1 MSQVTGVLDKERETS
16 AMNVI
21 KNERLTYFQQVLEL
35 AKIGEDTLGDFLKT
49 DELKKAMDEGI
60 ICDLYE
66 GSAPFRPRYVL
77 VDFKKLFTDGCKF
90 LEQMCIRDRDI
101 FFQ

>member
-35 AKIGEDTLGDFLKT
+35 AKIGEDTLGDF
-49 DELKKAMDEGI
+49 
-60 ICDLYE
+60 
-66 GSAPFRPRYVL
+66 
-77 VDFKKLFTDGCKF
+77 
-90 LEQMCIRDRDI
+90 
-101 FFQ
+101 